1 MKFPEDDDSSG
12 DNDDYDHDADNEEG
26 WTDQSNPP
34 EDDDS
39 YDNGYDDADKRW
51 FSSNLGAKRGEGEC
65 DGGGRHHP
73 WGWT

>member
-34 EDDDS
+34 EDD
-39 YDNGYDDADKRW
+39 NGYDDADKRW

-73 WGWT
+73 RGWT

>member
-1 MKFPEDDDSSG
+1 MATMMIMIMMLTMRRVG
-12 DNDDYDHDADNEEG
+12 QTN
-26 WTDQSNPP
+26 P

-39 YDNGYDDADKRW
+39 YDNGVDDADKRW
-51 FSSNLGAKRGEGEC
+51 FLSNLGAKRGEGEC

>member
-12 DNDDYDHDADNEEG
+12 DNDDYDHDADN
-26 WTDQSNPP
+26 

>member
-34 EDDDS
+34 EDD
-39 YDNGYDDADKRW
+39 NGYDDADKRW

-65 DGGGRHHP
+65 DGGG
-73 WGWT
+73 